1 MSKTK
6 TTVIAVTAALGGLIV
21 GQVAPVQA
29 QLGGVLR
36 GGVILVAVD
45 KFAPQINSFVNTVTG
60 SKPGS
65 DSGEA
70 TKVVPILSV
79 GRGTFA
85 GAVQVTGPAD
95 LVDQT
100 KAVAQVEGQTKIGTD
115 VRVRGLIPVSVRSVS
130 DLNSL
135 KRVKGVGV
143 SALVD
148 VKL

>member
-1 MSKTK
+1 MSKKQTAA
-6 TTVIAVTAALGGLIV
+6 IAVAAALGGMVI
-21 GQVAPVQA
+21 GQAAPVQA
-29 QLGGVLR
+29 QLGGILR

-45 KFAPQINSFVNTVTG
+45 KFAPQINTFVNSVLG

-65 DSGEA
+65 NSGEA
-70 TKVVPILSV
+70 TKVVPILSI

-95 LVDQT
+95 LVSQV
-100 KAVAQVEGQTKIGTD
+100 KAVAQAEGQTKIGTD
-115 VRVRGLIPVSVRSVS
+115 VRVRGLIPVSARTVT
-130 DLNSL
+130 DLSSL

-148 VKL
+148 IKL